1 MSSPLAAGCDPQQT
15 MSFNLRQL
23 PTSPGGVCIIYVGV
37 SVEFSASVSTRPGV
51 VACTY
56 NPATLEVDFRNGVG
70 PIPVE
75 GNSTSL
81 GGWIV

>member
-1 MSSPLAAGCDPQQT
+1 M
-15 MSFNLRQL
+15 
-23 PTSPGGVCIIYVGV
+23 
-37 SVEFSASVSTRPGV
+37 EFSVSVSTKPGV

-81 GGWIV
+81 GGWIVWPPVVQHKEKDLTKNWNLIET